1 MAEIN
6 KLIVKFLNQ
15 EANHSELEK
24 LENQLKNEEGIRIF
38 NNYVKTQYLST
49 ISMTKYDVDKA
60 KETIKTRLK
69 KDKLTRRVNL
79 YKKIA
84 VAASIMLMFGMAFY
98 MIYNNGHVKP
108 IEPEKQPHLIVTGTD
123 KAILTLENG
132 DEVALEKGKKYQT
145 GKVSSNGEEL
155 VYTDKG
161 QSDIAEKGQ
170 LYNYLTIPRGGQF
183 FVKLSDGTEVWLN
196 SETKLKYPVKFIEG
210 ISRNVELLYGEAYF
224 KVSPSTAHKGAAF
237 HVLAKSQEIDVL
249 GTEFNVKAYN
259 DDTIM
264 ATTLVEG
271 KIKIKKG
278 AVSETLVPN
287 QQATINYENDNIDI
301 EEIDVSQEISWI
313 NGLFSFNEKPLSEI
327 MLVLSRWYDTEVVFT
342 NSQKKKFVFTGI
354 LERTET
360 VDDILKLIEATSE
373 GQIKF
378 EINDKTII
386 IK

>member
-49 ISMTKYDVDKA
+49 LSMTKYDVDKA

-224 KVSPSTAHKGAAF
+224 KVSPSTAHK
-237 HVLAKSQEIDVL
+237 
-249 GTEFNVKAYN
+249 Y
-259 DDTIM
+259 
-264 ATTLVEG
+264 
-271 KIKIKKG
+271 
-278 AVSETLVPN
+278 
-287 QQATINYENDNIDI
+287 
-301 EEIDVSQEISWI
+301 
-313 NGLFSFNEKPLSEI
+313 
-327 MLVLSRWYDTEVVFT
+327 
-342 NSQKKKFVFTGI
+342 
-354 LERTET
+354 
-360 VDDILKLIEATSE
+360 
-373 GQIKF
+373 
-378 EINDKTII
+378 
-386 IK
+386 